1 MKNIRVLYFLLCSVL
16 LITFS
21 NCSEDSLS
29 NNNVETSVSDDALA
43 KKGGKGQ
50 SATNNN
56 SNSNNTGT
64 GTKLEQVTE
73 DENNSYSVY
82 SHSLWAGQDS
92 YAGEVIV
99 TNNDN
104 ELSITYNTDAS
115 ADLKEVHIYVWDHE
129 NIVPNKRPAPGKAPY
144 KAENLNADIYSIS
157 IPKTI
162 VCDRKFYISTHAA
175 LIQNGTEE
183 DPEDDGDGDDNGDND
198 NDDNDDDGDNGEN
211 DPDFKTIAPK
221 SNAGETAYA
230 GGLGFTSQKGA
241 WWGYFEYVVEC
252 SDDDGGVVTP
262 L

>member
-16 LITFS
+16 LITLS

-29 NNNVETSVSDDALA
+29 NNNVETSVSDDVLA

-50 SATNNN
+50 SSANSN

-64 GTKLEQVTE
+64 GTKLDNVTE

-104 ELSITYNTDAS
+104 ELNITYTTDAS
-115 ADLKEVHIYVWDHE
+115 ADLKEIHIYIWDHE
-129 NIVPNKRPAPGKAPY
+129 NNIPNRRPAPGKAPY
-144 KAENLNADIYSIS
+144 TAENLNSDIFSIS
-157 IPKTI
+157 VPENI
-162 VCDRKFYISTHAA
+162 VCGRKFYISTHAA

-183 DPEDDGDGDDNGDND
+183 DTEDDGDDNG
-198 NDDNDDDGDNGEN
+198 DNDDDGDNGEN

-230 GGLGFTSQKGA
+230 GGSGFSSQKGA